1 MNAPADLS
9 GALITEVASGSA
21 AERAGLRAGDVI
33 VEINREPVS
42 SAEDAVNLTTNP
54 KDPVT
59 LLRVWRDGSTR
70 FVVVDE
76 SELG

>member
-1 MNAPADLS
+1 MKAPENIT
-9 GALITEVASGSA
+9 GAPVSEVAPGSA
-21 AERAGLRAGDVI
+21 AERAGVRPGDVI

-42 SAEDAVNLTTNP
+42 SAEDAVNLTTKP

-76 SELG
+76 SEQG